1 VIRFGVAGW
10 DYQDWW
16 GRVYP
21 AAKARGFDPLTYLA
35 RYFDTIEINS
45 TFYRPASARSATSW
59 AKRVAHNQDFK
70 FTAKL
75 WHRFTHERATAWSAD
90 EVALARDG
98 LTPLADAGNLGCVLV
113 QFPWSFKRTPES
125 REWLDDV
132 LSAFG
137 AFPLAVE
144 VRHSSWN
151 VPEFYGSL
159 AERGVGVVNIDQPV
173 FKNSIK
179 PGAAVTAAV
188 GYVRLHGR
196 NYQNWFRDEAEPHER
211 YDYLYQAEE
220 LRPWLERIHQVAER
234 ARETYVITNNH
245 YQGQAAVNAAMLRRL
260 DGAEQV
266 EVPPELEEAYRSTL
280 APLGIRAGEAEQP
293 RLLL

>member
-1 VIRFGVAGW
+1 MIRFGVAGW

-21 AAKARGFDPLTYLA
+21 AAKARGFDPLAYLA

-59 AKRVAHNQDFK
+59 AKRVTHNRNFK

-75 WHRFTHERATAWSAD
+75 WQRFTHERETAWSPD

-98 LTPLADAGNLGCVLV
+98 LQPLADAGKLGCVLA
-113 QFPWSFKRTPES
+113 QFPWSFKRTPEAH
-125 REWLDDV
+125 EWLDDV

-137 AFPLAVE
+137 EFPLAVE
-144 VRHSSWN
+144 VRHGSWN
-151 VPEFYGSL
+151 VPEFYASL
-159 AERGVGVVNIDQPV
+159 AERGVGAVNIDQPV

-179 PGAAVTAAV
+179 PGAQVTANI

-196 NYQNWFRDEAEPHER
+196 NYENWFRDDAEPHER
-211 YDYLYQAEE
+211 YDYLYSADE
-220 LRPWLERIHQVAER
+220 LKPWLERIHQVAKR

-245 YQGQAAVNAAMLRRL
+245 YEGQGAVNAAMLRKL
-260 DGAEQV
+260 YGAESV
-266 EVPPELEEAYRSTL
+266 EVPPELEETYRAVL
-280 APLGIRAGEAEQP
+280 EPLGIGAGAPEAP
-293 RLLL
+293 RLPL